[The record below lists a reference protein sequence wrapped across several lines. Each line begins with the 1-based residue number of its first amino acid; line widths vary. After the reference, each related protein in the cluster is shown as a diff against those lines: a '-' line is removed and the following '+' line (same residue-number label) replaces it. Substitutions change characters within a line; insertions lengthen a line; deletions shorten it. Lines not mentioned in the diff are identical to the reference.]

1 MKHLKKFNE
10 NYLSMHFQNNQK
22 LEITGEIKST
32 LISIFKEIGIPSYDE
47 LQSTI
52 SEKKSNIQSLID
64 DYNYQLPERFEIKM
78 EELRYS
84 NEVYDYLEIFERYKK
99 FKTSRISSGVP
110 YRRDGWFR
118 LVLKENDMRIYLN
131 NLTKKEYDSL
141 DVDNRN
147 ILNKVYNDLR
157 MNLLNQ
163 YYCEIE
169 AYHFLQI
176 PINYDIFHQYPKSYH
191 VFNILDSFVF
201 YKINKNSFEIISS
214 NFSDVLDIKG
224 FNSDKTTF
232 SRYIYD
238 VLRPLEKLNITM
250 SYSGDSKT
258 IMIYLYNKS
267 EFLDELKRNS
277 K

>member
-10 NYLSMHFQNNQK
+10 NYLSMQFQNDKK
-22 LEITGEIKST
+22 LQITGEIKST

-52 SEKKSNIQSLID
+52 SEKKDNIQSLID

-78 EELRYS
+78 EELRYY
-84 NEVYDYLEIFERYKK
+84 ERVYSFLRNHEK
-99 FKTSRISSGVP
+99 FKPSKIDYP
-110 YRRDGWFR
+110 EKI
-118 LVLKENDMRIYLN
+118 LNENDMKIYFNMSRIEYAALDDE
-131 NLTKKEYDSL
+131 TKDKLMEIYD
-141 DVDNRN
+141 
-147 ILNKVYNDLR
+147 DLKSSIYS
-157 MNLLNQ
+157 Q
-163 YYCEIE
+163 YYCEISP
-169 AYHFLQI
+169 FIVSKMKI
-176 PINYDIFHQYPKSYH
+176 PINYNGFYQFYPEKIDYSH
-191 VFNILDSFVF
+191 IFNILDSFVF
-201 YKINKNSFEIISS
+201 YKINRNSFEIISS

-250 SYSGDSKT
+250 SSSSDSKT

-267 EFLDELKRNS
+267 EFLDELKRNRYL

>member
-1 MKHLKKFNE
+1 
-10 NYLSMHFQNNQK
+10 
-22 LEITGEIKST
+22 
-32 LISIFKEIGIPSYDE
+32 

-52 SEKKSNIQSLID
+52 SEKKDNIQSLID

-78 EELRYS
+78 EELRYY
-84 NEVYDYLEIFERYKK
+84 ERVYDFLCTHKT
-99 FKTSRISSGVP
+99 FKTSKINSGYP
-110 YRRDGWFR
+110 EKI
-118 LVLKENDMRIYLN
+118 LNENDMKIYFN
-131 NLTKKEYDSL
+131 MTKKEYAEL
-141 DVDNRN
+141 DDETK
-147 ILNKVYNDLR
+147 NKLMEIYEDLKSSIYS
-157 MNLLNQ
+157 Q
-163 YYCEIE
+163 YYCEISP
-169 AYHFLQI
+169 FIVSKMQI
-176 PINYDIFHQYPKSYH
+176 PINYNGFYQFYPDKIDYSH
-191 VFNILDSFVF
+191 IFNILESFVF

-250 SYSGDSKT
+250 SSSSDSKT

-267 EFLDELKRNS
+267 EFLDELRRNRYKRY